1 MKFSLNTPSTLKFKQ
16 QFKSLTFYSMPDSI
30 LFAVRK
36 RLNLIFFWI
45 VIFMAV
51 VFSIL

>member
-1 MKFSLNTPSTLKFKQ
+1 MKFPTGIKFKQ

-36 RLNLIFFWI
+36 RLNFVFFWVVIIGI
-45 VIFMAV
+45 VF
-51 VFSIL
+51 FSVI